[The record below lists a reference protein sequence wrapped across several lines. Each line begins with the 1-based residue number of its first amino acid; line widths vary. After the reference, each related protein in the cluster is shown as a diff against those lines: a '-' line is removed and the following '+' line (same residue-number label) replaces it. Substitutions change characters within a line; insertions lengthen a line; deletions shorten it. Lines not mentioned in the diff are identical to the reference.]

1 MTKYTQ
7 LKISN
12 NVLVEVTDQ
21 SVYFEYDTEVCQP
34 FLLYLSYTEFERVYS
49 ELGTDTV
56 VSVEDLTIEAT
67 SQFVHII
74 SDVLTVSFNRS
85 DLEQVYS
92 FYQEIKGDLQ
102 GSGRKAIVVYKGENM
117 VEETRYASESVVDAV
132 VEEVQTEYSDM
143 YEIEVVPVSNFQ
155 EK

>member
-7 LKISN
+7 LKLSN

-21 SVYFEYDTEVCQP
+21 NVYFEYDTEVCQP
-34 FLLYLSYTEFERVYS
+34 FLLYLSYTDFERVYKN
-49 ELGTDTV
+49 LRVNTV

-67 SQFVHII
+67 SQFVHIM
-74 SDVLTVSFNRS
+74 SDVLTVSFKYD
-85 DLEQVYS
+85 DLETVYS

-102 GSGRKAIVVYKGENM
+102 ESGRKAVVVYEGENR
-117 VEETRYASESVVDAV
+117 VKETRYASESVVDTV
-132 VEEVQTEYSDM
+132 VEDVQSEYDET
-143 YEIEVVPVSNFQ
+143 YEIDVVPVSEFQ